1 MQQDIRDSALF
12 HEASDMFAQIYR
24 PGSNFVSDIT
34 DIQLSSEKSRLLFT
48 GAMVSDL
55 EGCSATRICEFDL
68 QSGLI
73 TTLTSG
79 PHSDHFARLS
89 PDGSAIAFLS
99 DRARPSDF
107 QLYFLDPRTHETTPG
122 PVVEGW
128 VEYLE
133 WSPTGRRILLGVAG
147 YGAELSSGQ
156 GAHSDAV
163 AVSDQPSWMP
173 RILGSSSEA
182 PWRRIWVFD
191 FDAGQSTCVSSESQ
205 NIWEA
210 SWCGETKLVA
220 IASHDPQEGAWY
232 AAEMVLIDLATGDG
246 KCLYIPDAQLA
257 LPRASPCGQTI
268 AFLEAI
274 SSDRGFVAGD
284 LRLYDLRDGSC
295 RLLDTQN
302 VDVTHV
308 EWRSDHVLM
317 VAGHRGL
324 ETVVLSITI
333 AKGSAEELWKSLYV
347 STSGRC
353 AIVLGLERAG
363 DFAFVSES
371 FFKRPQIATVRS
383 GLFELAPVH
392 RPKPELFEDS
402 GIAEAVRWH
411 ASDGMQIEGWL
422 IRPRSQPPYPT
433 LLCVHAGPVIHWRPY
448 WLGRAPLNLMLLTR
462 GYALL
467 LPNPRGSSGRGQSF
481 AAHVVGDVG
490 GADTSDLLS
499 GIDHLVGAGIA
510 DPSRLAITGLSYGGF
525 MSCWLPT
532 QDTRFAAAIAVG
544 PATNHVS
551 QHLLCNIPQFQSLFL
566 QDHYTNLAGKY
577 YSRSPILQAHL
588 SRTPTLLVGGDLDRC
603 TPAEEAVQFQNAL
616 LENRVD
622 AVVVR
627 YPEEG
632 HGVHA
637 IPAAIDF
644 SARSVMW
651 LEQYL
656 TGIE

>member
-1 MQQDIRDSALF
+1 MQQDIRDTALF
-12 HEASDMFAQIYR
+12 HEASELFAKIHR

-34 DIQLSSEKSRLLFT
+34 DIQLSSEESRLLFT
-48 GAMVSDL
+48 GTFVGDL
-55 EGCSATRICEFDL
+55 DGASATRICEFDL
-68 QSGLI
+68 TSGLI

-79 PHSDHFARLS
+79 PHSDHCARLS
-89 PDGSAIAFLS
+89 PDGSTIAFLS
-99 DRARPSDF
+99 DRNRPSDF
-107 QLYFLDPRTHETTPG
+107 QLFFLDPRTHEITPG
-122 PVVEGW
+122 PIVDGW

-133 WSPTGRRILLGVAG
+133 WSPKGRRIMLGVANH
-147 YGAELSSGQ
+147 GAELSSGQ
-156 GAHSDAV
+156 GAYSTA
-163 AVSDQPSWMP
+163 ASVSDQPSWMP
-173 RILGSSSEA
+173 RVLYSSSET
-182 PWRRIWVFD
+182 PWRKVWVFD
-191 FDAGQSTCVSSESQ
+191 FDTDQLMCASSEAQ

-232 AAEMVLIDLATGDG
+232 AADLVLIDLATGDA
-246 KCLYIPDAQLA
+246 KCLYTPDAQLA

-295 RLLDTQN
+295 CVLDTQN

-308 EWRSDHVLM
+308 EWRSDQSLM
-317 VAGHRGL
+317 AAGHRGL
-324 ETVVLSITI
+324 ETLVLSIAI
-333 AKGSAEELWKSLYV
+333 AKGTAKELWKSLHI
-347 STSGRC
+347 STSGRY
-353 AIVLGLERAG
+353 AIVLGLGRAEN
-363 DFAFVSES
+363 FAFVGES
-371 FFKRPQIATVRS
+371 FFKRPQIATVKD
-383 GLFELAPVH
+383 GLCEMAPVN
-392 RPKPELFEDS
+392 RPEPEPWEDS
-402 GIAEAVRWH
+402 GSAEAVRWQ
-411 ASDGMQIEGWL
+411 ASDGLQIEGWL
-422 IRPRSQPPYPT
+422 IRPPGQSPYPT
-433 LLCVHAGPVIHWRPY
+433 LLCVHAGPVIHWRPF
-448 WLGRAPLNLMLLTR
+448 WLGRAPLNLMLLRR
-462 GYALL
+462 GYALF
-467 LPNPRGSSGRGQSF
+467 LPNPRGSSGRGQAF

-490 GADTSDLLS
+490 GADTADLLS
-499 GIDHLVGAGIA
+499 GIDHLVRSNIA
-510 DPSRLAITGLSYGGF
+510 DPSRLAVTGLSYGGF

-532 QDTRFAAAIAVG
+532 LDTRFAAAIAVG
-544 PATNHVS
+544 PATNQVS

-588 SRTPTLLVGGDLDRC
+588 SKTPTLLIGGDLDRC

-616 LENRVD
+616 LENGVD